1 MPTMMVSRNGTFER
15 WLGREGGAI
24 MNGISAFIKE
34 IPESSFTPYATWGSR
49 EKMTVD
55 EPERGSSADT
65 ESASASI
72 LDIPLSRT
80 VVSKSLNLWY
90 SVTVAWMV

>member
-1 MPTMMVSRNGTFER
+1 
-15 WLGREGGAI
+15 
-24 MNGISAFIKE
+24 
-34 IPESSFTPYATWGSR
+34 
-49 EKMTVD
+49 MTVD

-90 SVTVAWMV
+90 SVTVA